1 MDPHGHGQQMGSR
14 RNVRESGTPDLR
26 VAKDNTRIECQRL
39 WVYGA
44 PNGSRRVSKVRRWMV
59 NGSEGD
65 GIGGRN
71 TGRTSNLGR
80 RLTLG
85 WMDEDVKAGTGGRQ
99 RCGMRLFDPGGG

>member
-1 MDPHGHGQQMGSR
+1 MAMGSR
-14 RNVRESGTPDLR
+14 WAAGETCGRARHPIYEWP
-26 VAKDNTRIECQRL
+26 KDNTRIACQRL

-59 NGSEGD
+59 NGREGE

-71 TGRTSNLGR
+71 TERTSNLGR